1 VLSVCYVQQF
11 RYVPSTLRHCDCI
24 VGAATKIIIQ
34 RRACR
39 RRLDV
44 EDNPENDPLENV
56 FLNYSP
62 ISIDR
67 LVALS
72 LESRETAIQTGTR
85 SP

>member
-1 VLSVCYVQQF
+1 VLSVCCVQQF

-39 RRLDV
+39 RLDV

-67 LVALS
+67 LIALS
-72 LESRETAIQTGTR
+72 LSTR
-85 SP
+85 I